1 MPTRRTIC
9 GRLGTPIAVSAA
21 ALLSCASAQAA
32 EPHPTSVA
40 VSCDAASV
48 AFEPA
53 KCQVT
58 VTDTAPETP
67 APPAGTVSLEASSGG
82 VITPAPACE
91 LTPVPASEERISACT
106 VTYEPVQSG
115 TPTITATYP
124 TDGAHTGSTIVV
136 MLTVE
141 ARTTSLA
148 VSCGSGVTLSQ
159 PATCTATVTDTSGSA
174 HPPSGAVS
182 FTSDTRGGVFTSEA
196 TCSLSSVPPTPT
208 AQASCAVQ
216 YTPGQL
222 GSGLHTITAQYGGD
236 AAHALARSSGAL
248 AVSAPPPVI
257 TTTPPSIPP
266 SSPAPTP
273 PAAAPERP
281 KCRVK
286 ARERAIMRAA
296 KRSSAKTKTFEILV
310 SYRCDQSAAVRVG
323 GSIVIAGATQSGKHS
338 RAQTLK
344 LRALTSRA
352 APGGRQPALVLMV
365 PARVATALSH
375 GAKASTAVEFTVS
388 NANGIGVAT
397 IRFNLAP

>member
-1 MPTRRTIC
+1 MPTRRAIC
-9 GRLGTPIAVSAA
+9 GRLGTAIAFSAA

-40 VSCDAASV
+40 VSCDTTLV

-58 VTDTAPETP
+58 VTDTALETP
-67 APPAGTVSLEASSGG
+67 APPAGTVSLEASSEG

-115 TPTITATYP
+115 MPTITATYP
-124 TDGAHTGSTIVV
+124 TDGAHTGSTTTV

-159 PATCTATVTDTSGSA
+159 PAACTATVTDTSGSA

-182 FTSDTRGGVFTSEA
+182 FASDTSGGAFTPEA
-196 TCSLSSVPPTPT
+196 SCSLSSVPSA

-222 GSGLHTITAQYGGD
+222 GSGVHTITAQYAGD
-236 AAHALARSSGAL
+236 AAHALTRSSGAL
-248 AVSAPPPVI
+248 TVSAPPPVI
-257 TTTPPSIPP
+257 TTTPPSTPP
-266 SSPAPTP
+266 SSPTPTP
-273 PAAAPERP
+273 PAAVPERP

-352 APGGRQPALVLMV
+352 VPGGRQPALVLVV